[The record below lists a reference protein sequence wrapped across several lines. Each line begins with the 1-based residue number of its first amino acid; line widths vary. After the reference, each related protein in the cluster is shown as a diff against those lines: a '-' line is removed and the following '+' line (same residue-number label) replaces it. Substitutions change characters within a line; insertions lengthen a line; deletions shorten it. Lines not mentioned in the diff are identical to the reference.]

1 MKRILSAII
10 LIGIILGGCSTKSL
24 VPVRNFTDGVH
35 TISSDL
41 LAQAGEDIVKNKTII
56 FTSMVDI
63 DNMEHSSKF
72 GRLFSES
79 LMTDFKIRGWR
90 VIEYRGTDIVTR
102 SQNGEFMLNRGRLQK
117 VDPNALILVGTYGLY
132 DGNLVVNTRLVSSDV
147 KELISAASI
156 TIHDREI
163 VDMAY
168 PQNEL
173 NAKKIDK
180 AYTIDVK
187 ADDCHQ
193 TGYCWRVLP

>member
-1 MKRILSAII
+1 MKRILSITI
-10 LIGIILGGCSTKSL
+10 LIGILLGGCSTKSL

-41 LAQAGEDIVKNKTII
+41 LAQTKEDMVKNKTIV

-90 VIEYRGTDIVTR
+90 VIEYRGTDIVSR
-102 SQNGEFMLNRGRLQK
+102 SQNGEFMLNRGRLQNI
-117 VDPNALILVGTYGLY
+117 DQGALILVGTYGLY
-132 DGNLVVNTRLVSSDV
+132 NGDLVVNTRLVSSDI
-147 KELISAASI
+147 KELVSAASV
-156 TIHDREI
+156 TIHDRNI

-168 PQNEL
+168 THNQFD
-173 NAKKIDK
+173 AKKIDE

-187 ADDCHQ
+187 GDDCHE
-193 TGYCWRVLP
+193 TGYCWRILP

>member
-1 MKRILSAII
+1 MKRILSITI
-10 LIGIILGGCSTKSL
+10 LIGILLGGCSTKSL

-41 LAQAGEDIVKNKTII
+41 LAQTKEDMVKNKTIV

-90 VIEYRGTDIVTR
+90 VIEYRGTDIVSR
-102 SQNGEFMLNRGRLQK
+102 SQNGEFMLNRGRLQNI
-117 VDPNALILVGTYGLY
+117 DQGALILVGTYGLY
-132 DGNLVVNTRLVSSDV
+132 NGDLVVNTRLVSSDV
-147 KELISAASI
+147 KELVSAASV
-156 TIHDREI
+156 TIHDRNI

-168 PQNEL
+168 THNQFD
-173 NAKKIDK
+173 AKKIDE

-187 ADDCHQ
+187 GDDCDE
-193 TGYCWRVLP
+193 TGYCWRILP

>member
-1 MKRILSAII
+1 MKRILSITI
-10 LIGIILGGCSTKSL
+10 LIGILLGGCSTKSL

-41 LAQAGEDIVKNKTII
+41 LAQTGVDMVKNKTIV

-90 VIEYRGTDIVTR
+90 VIEYRGTDIVSR
-102 SQNGEFMLNRGRLQK
+102 SQNGEFMLNRGRLQNI
-117 VDPNALILVGTYGLY
+117 DQGALILVGTYGLY
-132 DGNLVVNTRLVSSDV
+132 NGDLVVNTRLVSSDI
-147 KELISAASI
+147 KELVSAASV
-156 TIHDREI
+156 TIHDRNI

-168 PQNEL
+168 THNQFD
-173 NAKKIDK
+173 AKKIDE

-187 ADDCHQ
+187 GDDCDE
-193 TGYCWRVLP
+193 TGYCWRILP